1 MANFNEF
8 TQAEKA
14 AIDFFITNFG
24 HSGEVSHIRLS
35 SGEYEFTSCDDPAM
49 DDTFNC
55 LIQD

>member
-1 MANFNEF
+1 MTTYKEF
-8 TQAEKA
+8 TQAENA
-14 AIDFFITNFG
+14 ASEFFITNFG

-55 LIQD
+55 LIED